1 MKLTAETLNVVDKL
15 IHVEATREDLKD
27 QFETAYRFYR
37 SRVNLPGFRK
47 GQIPVDVIR
56 QRFGR
61 DIELEEIQKE
71 LNKVYQDQIVREH
84 NPMGETQLTKLQ
96 WENDELSAT
105 FKIGISPNV
114 KLVDLTKLKVPKLVH
129 DVSEKEVEEEVQRA
143 LERDGTTEEVD
154 EKITKD
160 HVVIVDAQSLDEK
173 KKPIEGQLDK
183 DQKIDLSQSG
193 AEEFLKS
200 LKGKRAGQSVDM
212 TVKSGKQKDRFRVT
226 VNKVLK
232 KHPAEATEEFCKKQ
246 SGDQATTLDELKAH
260 IRSQMQMYFDQTSDR
275 LFQQDVIEVL
285 LKAHEFQTPE
295 VFQDQIVEHALKEY
309 KEKQGDKLPET
320 FDEPAYR
327 DSQKEMAEREARWV
341 FINKALQEKYDDI
354 EITAEDV
361 DQELE
366 KMATSYG
373 LTVEQ
378 IKGFYAQNT
387 SELENLRNKIRDEKV
402 FAKLESEL
410 QIKEMDKDAFNKYK
424 EKENK

>member
-84 NPMGETQLTKLQ
+84 NPMGETQLTKLE
-96 WENDELSAT
+96 WENDSLSAT
-105 FKIGISPNV
+105 FKIGIAPNV

-129 DVSEKEVEEEVQRA
+129 DVSDNEVDEEVQRA
-143 LERDGTTEEVD
+143 LEREGTTEEVD

-160 HVVIVDAQSLDEK
+160 HVVNVDAQSLDDK
-173 KKPIEGQLDK
+173 KKPIEGQVDK
-183 DQKIDLSQSG
+183 DQTIDLSQSG
-193 AEEFLKS
+193 AEEFLKN
-200 LKGKRAGQSVDM
+200 LKGKKAGQSVDM
-212 TVKSGKQKDRFRVT
+212 TVKSGKEKDRFRVT
-226 VNKVLK
+226 INKVLK

-246 SGDQATTLDELKAH
+246 SGDQATTLDELKSH

-285 LKAHEFQTPE
+285 LTAHEFQTPE

-309 KEKQGDKLPET
+309 KEKQGDKLPDT
-320 FDEPAYR
+320 FDEQAYR

-373 LTVEQ
+373 LTVDQ

-387 SELENLRNKIRDEKV
+387 SELESLRNKIRDEKV

>member
-1 MKLTAETLNVVDKL
+1 VKLTAETLNVVDKL

-84 NPMGETQLTKLQ
+84 NPMGETQLTKLE
-96 WENDELSAT
+96 WENDSLSAT

-114 KLVDLTKLKVPKLVH
+114 KLVDVTKLKVPKLVH
-129 DVSEKEVEEEVQRA
+129 DVSDKEVDEEVQRA
-143 LERDGTTEEVD
+143 LEREGTTEEVD

-160 HVVIVDAQSLDEK
+160 HVVNVDAQSLDDK
-173 KKPIEGQLDK
+173 KKPIEGQVDK
-183 DQKIDLSQSG
+183 DQTIDLSQSG
-193 AEEFLKS
+193 AEEFLKN
-200 LKGKRAGQSVDM
+200 LKGKKAGQSVDM
-212 TVKSGKQKDRFRVT
+212 TVKSGNEKDRFRVT
-226 VNKVLK
+226 INKVLK

-246 SGDQATTLDELKAH
+246 SGDQATTLDELKSH

-285 LKAHEFQTPE
+285 LTAHEFQTPE

-309 KEKQGDKLPET
+309 KEKQGDKLPDT
-320 FDEPAYR
+320 FDEQAYR

-387 SELENLRNKIRDEKV
+387 SELESLRNKIRDEKV